1 MAEHRRGA
9 NMPSI
14 GGFNRTVVLDAVR
27 RSPDGLS
34 RVELAARTGL
44 SAQTVSNVTR
54 FLIDAGMIVESGTV
68 VAGRGKPRTIL
79 RLEASS
85 RFAVGVHVDPAVVTY
100 VLLDLAGS
108 VVAESTTSTP
118 SAEDPTE
125 VVHTIA
131 SAVGRLVGGA
141 GVDVDAV
148 LGVGIAS
155 PGPIDVDAGVVLDPP
170 FLPRWRDV
178 PLRDAIAEATGFPV
192 LLEKDVTA
200 AVVGEMFLAGES
212 SARNFAFVYF
222 GTGFGVGLAIDHE
235 PVRGVGSNAGDAGH
249 IMVEQGALAGTP
261 EGSGSRGEV
270 GATVAPG
277 RLLRVGAA
285 RGLRLGVDGTRGGH
299 GGAVADGGGLGGGAG
314 EPGAGAGAGVLD
326 VGVLDVGVEDVA
338 AVQRSWA
345 ALGEAIRAGDPA
357 AVSLAADAGTVMGN
371 AVVLIVNLLDVDRV
385 VFGGPFWSDIA
396 PVALPAAREAVIG
409 SRNLVPKHPIAVQDS
424 GRGAD
429 VAAVGAACLVLD
441 AALSPRAS
449 ALLIRH

>member
-9 NMPSI
+9 NLPSI

-34 RVELAARTGL
+34 RVELASRTGL

-54 FLIDAGMIVESGTV
+54 FLIEAGMIAESGTV
-68 VAGRGKPRTIL
+68 VSGRGKPRTIL
-79 RLEASS
+79 RLEAGS
-85 RFAVGVHVDPAVVTY
+85 RYAVGVHVDPAVVTY
-100 VLLDLAGS
+100 VLLDLAGT
-108 VVAESTTSTP
+108 VVASSTTSTP
-118 SAEDPTE
+118 TADDPSE
-125 VVHTIA
+125 VVRTIA
-131 SAVGRLVGGA
+131 TAIDELVSGA
-141 GVDVDAV
+141 RVDVEAV

-178 PLRDAIAEATGFPV
+178 PLRDALAEATGYPV

-222 GTGFGVGLAIDHE
+222 GTGFGVGLAVDHE

-249 IMVEQGALAGTP
+249 IMVDQASLAGTP
-261 EGSGSRGEV
+261 DGEGTRGEV
-270 GATVAPG
+270 GAAVAPD
-277 RLLRVGAA
+277 RLVHIAQA
-285 RGLRLGVDGTRGGH
+285 RGLAL
-299 GGAVADGGGLGGGAG
+299 GGAPA
-314 EPGAGAGAGVLD
+314 
-326 VGVLDVGVEDVA
+326 DVA
-338 AVQRSWA
+338 AVDRAWD
-345 ALGEAIRAGDPA
+345 ALGAAIDAEDPV
-357 AVSLAADAGTVMGN
+357 AVGLAAEAGTVMGN
-371 AVVLIVNLLDVDRV
+371 AVVLIVNLLDIDRV
-385 VFGGPFWSDIA
+385 VFGGPFWSRIA
-396 PVALPAAREAVIG
+396 SAALPAAREAIVG
-409 SRNLVPKHPIAVQDS
+409 SPLLVPKHPVVVTES

-449 ALLIRH
+449 TLLIRR

>member
-9 NMPSI
+9 NLPSI
-14 GGFNRTVVLDAVR
+14 GGLNRTVVLDAVR

-34 RVELAARTGL
+34 RVELASRTGL

-54 FLIDAGMIVESGTV
+54 FLIEAGMIAESGTV

-79 RLEASS
+79 RLEAAS
-85 RFAVGVHVDPAVVTY
+85 RYAVGVHVDPAVVTY
-100 VLLDLAGS
+100 VLLDLAGT

-118 SAEDPTE
+118 SADDPAE
-125 VVHTIA
+125 VVRTIA
-131 SAVGRLVGGA
+131 DAVDTLVTEA
-141 GVDVDAV
+141 RVDVDAV

-178 PLRDAIAEATGFPV
+178 PLRDALADATGYPV

-212 SARNFAFVYF
+212 SARNFAFVYY
-222 GTGFGVGLAIDHE
+222 GTGFGVGLVVEHE

-261 EGSGSRGEV
+261 DGAGSRGEV
-270 GATVAPG
+270 GAAVAPD
-277 RLLRVGAA
+277 RLVRIARD
-285 RGLRLGVDGTRGGH
+285 RGLALPAVDGH
-299 GGAVADGGGLGGGAG
+299 MGAVDRAW
-314 EPGAGAGAGVLD
+314 D
-326 VGVLDVGVEDVA
+326 V
-338 AVQRSWA
+338 
-345 ALGEAIRAGDPA
+345 
-357 AVSLAADAGTVMGN
+357 LAAAIEDAHPTAIGLAEDAGTVMGN
-371 AVVLIVNLLDVDRV
+371 AVVLIVNLLDIDRV
-385 VFGGPFWSDIA
+385 VFGGPFWSRIA
-396 PVALPAAREAVIG
+396 SAALPAARSAIVDSPLLI
-409 SRNLVPKHPIAVQDS
+409 PKHPVVVDEAD
-424 GRGAD
+424 RGAD

>member
-9 NMPSI
+9 NLPSI

-34 RVELAARTGL
+34 RVELASRTGL

-54 FLIDAGMIVESGTV
+54 FLIEAGMIAESGTV
-68 VAGRGKPRTIL
+68 VSGRGKPRTIL
-79 RLEASS
+79 RLEAGS
-85 RFAVGVHVDPAVVTY
+85 RYAVGVHVDPAVVTY
-100 VLLDLAGS
+100 VLLDLAGT
-108 VVAESTTSTP
+108 VVASSTTSTP
-118 SAEDPTE
+118 TADDPSE
-125 VVHTIA
+125 VVRTIA
-131 SAVGRLVGGA
+131 TAIDELVSGA
-141 GVDVDAV
+141 RVDVEAV

-178 PLRDAIAEATGFPV
+178 PLRDALAEATGYPV

-222 GTGFGVGLAIDHE
+222 GTGFGVGLAVDHE

-249 IMVEQGALAGTP
+249 IMVDQGSLAGTP
-261 EGSGSRGEV
+261 DGEGTRGEV
-270 GATVAPG
+270 GAAVAPD
-277 RLLRVGAA
+277 RLVHIAQA
-285 RGLRLGVDGTRGGH
+285 RGLAL
-299 GGAVADGGGLGGGAG
+299 GGAPA
-314 EPGAGAGAGVLD
+314 
-326 VGVLDVGVEDVA
+326 DVA
-338 AVQRSWA
+338 AVDRSWD
-345 ALGEAIRAGDPA
+345 ALGAAIDAENPV
-357 AVSLAADAGTVMGN
+357 AVGLAAEAGTVMGN
-371 AVVLIVNLLDVDRV
+371 AVVLIVNLLDIDRV
-385 VFGGPFWSDIA
+385 VFGGPFWSRIA
-396 PVALPAAREAVIG
+396 SAALPAAREAIVG
-409 SRNLVPKHPIAVQDS
+409 SPLLVPKHPVVVTES

-449 ALLIRH
+449 TLLIRR

>member
-9 NMPSI
+9 NLPSI

-27 RSPDGLS
+27 RSPDGMS

-54 FLIDAGMIVESGTV
+54 FLIEAGMIAESGTV

-79 RLEASS
+79 RLEATS
-85 RFAVGVHVDPAVVTY
+85 RYAVGVHVDPAVVTY

-108 VVAESTTSTP
+108 VVAETTTSTP
-118 SAEDPTE
+118 TADDPSE
-125 VVHTIA
+125 VVRTIA
-131 SAVGRLVGGA
+131 TAIDGLVADA
-141 GVDVDAV
+141 GVPVEGV

-155 PGPIDVDAGVVLDPP
+155 PGPVDVDAGVVLDPP

-178 PLRDAIAEATGFPV
+178 PLRDAVAEATGFPV

-222 GTGFGVGLAIDHE
+222 GTGFGVGLVVDHE

-249 IMVEQGALAGTP
+249 IMVDQGALAGTP
-261 EGSGSRGEV
+261 DGAGSRGEV
-270 GATVAPG
+270 GGTVAPE
-277 RLLRVGAA
+277 RLVQLARD
-285 RGLRLGVDGTRGGH
+285 RGLDLV
-299 GGAVADGGGLGGGAG
+299 G
-314 EPGAGAGAGVLD
+314 EPGSPDRPADGIAGVQRAWDALGAAIDAGDDVAVGLAAEAGA
-326 VGVLDVGVEDVA
+326 
-338 AVQRSWA
+338 
-345 ALGEAIRAGDPA
+345 
-357 AVSLAADAGTVMGN
+357 VMGR
-371 AVVLIVNLLDVDRV
+371 AVVVIVNLLDIDRV
-385 VFGGPFWSDIA
+385 VFGGPFWSRIA
-396 PVALPAAREAVIG
+396 PVALPAAREAVVT
-409 SRNLVPKHPIAVQDS
+409 SPLLVPKHPVAVVDS

-449 ALLIRH
+449 ALLIRR

>member
-9 NMPSI
+9 NLPSI

-34 RVELAARTGL
+34 RVELASRTGL

-54 FLIDAGMIVESGTV
+54 FLIEAGMIAESGTV
-68 VAGRGKPRTIL
+68 VSGRGKPRTIL
-79 RLEASS
+79 RLEAGS
-85 RFAVGVHVDPAVVTY
+85 RYAVGVHVDPAVVTY
-100 VLLDLAGS
+100 VLLDLAGT
-108 VVAESTTSTP
+108 VVASSTTSTP
-118 SAEDPTE
+118 TADDPSE
-125 VVHTIA
+125 VVRTIA
-131 SAVGRLVGGA
+131 TAIDELVSGA
-141 GVDVDAV
+141 RVDVEAV

-178 PLRDAIAEATGFPV
+178 PLRDALAEATGYPV

-222 GTGFGVGLAIDHE
+222 GTGFGVGLAVDHE

-249 IMVEQGALAGTP
+249 IMVDQGSLAGTP
-261 EGSGSRGEV
+261 DGEGTRGEV
-270 GATVAPG
+270 GAAVAPD
-277 RLLRVGAA
+277 RLVHIAQA
-285 RGLRLGVDGTRGGH
+285 RGLAL
-299 GGAVADGGGLGGGAG
+299 GGAPA
-314 EPGAGAGAGVLD
+314 
-326 VGVLDVGVEDVA
+326 DVA
-338 AVQRSWA
+338 AVDRAWD
-345 ALGEAIRAGDPA
+345 ALGAAIDAGDPV
-357 AVSLAADAGTVMGN
+357 AVGLAAEAGTVMGN
-371 AVVLIVNLLDVDRV
+371 AVVLIVNLLDIDRV
-385 VFGGPFWSDIA
+385 VFGGPFWSRIA
-396 PVALPAAREAVIG
+396 SAALPAAREAIVG
-409 SRNLVPKHPIAVQDS
+409 SPLLVPKHPVVVTES

-449 ALLIRH
+449 TLLIRR